1 MSASTSPRVRVPKEI
16 VYPERDGKPLS
27 DNTLQYKWIAIFHGG
42 LDAVYRDDPDVFVAA
57 DLLWYPI
64 KGDNKTRTAPDT
76 MVAIG
81 RPKGERG
88 SYRQWDEA
96 GIAPQVV
103 FEVLSPGNRAGELKR
118 KFEFYQ
124 RFGVDEYYQY
134 DPDRNILR
142 AWIRRGGTLEEIPL
156 EQTWISPKLAIRFE
170 MGGDVLQV
178 YGPDGTRFVTYVELM
193 RQREQEQREKEA
205 VEREKEAVEREKE
218 AAQSRAERLAAQL
231 EALGIKPVE

>member
-1 MSASTSPRVRVPKEI
+1 
-16 VYPERDGKPLS
+16 
-27 DNTLQYKWIAIFHGG
+27 
-42 LDAVYRDDPDVFVAA
+42 
-57 DLLWYPI
+57 
-64 KGDNKTRTAPDT
+64 

-124 RFGVDEYYQY
+124 RFGVNEYYQY